1 MVFAN
6 NIGKFI
12 NLLIFIIK
20 LLNKVFFVL
29 KEIIEFNTMSLK
41 SAN

>member
-20 LLNKVFFVL
+20 FLNKVFFVL